1 MKTTDV
7 LIIGTGLAGTYVA
20 LNLPTHLEITMMCH
34 HSTNSTLAQ
43 GGIAI
48 SLDQKD
54 SFEAHIED
62 TLTAGR
68 HTNKLDAVKTL
79 IENAPYQ
86 IQTLKKLGV
95 EFDYDA
101 QKKIH
106 ATLEGGHSYPRVIH
120 AGGDQTG
127 QSVMS
132 LLDQKIESANN
143 IQILKGASLLELV
156 IHDQQ
161 AIGIVYEMNETI
173 QVIYAKH
180 IVMATGGLGDLYTHT
195 TNQEGST
202 GEAIAIAAFA
212 GAKCQDMR
220 YIQFHPTAY
229 KNKDKGYFLI
239 TEAIRGVGAYLLDA
253 HKNRFM
259 DPIHPLKELAP
270 RDIVSKAIYD
280 VIASTQEAFVYLDT
294 RHLKTKYLKERF
306 PNIYKTLEK
315 DGLTLGVDLVPVTPV
330 AHYAIGGICTD
341 LMGRTN
347 LMNLY
352 ACGEVA
358 STGVHGANRLASNSL
373 LECLVFGKNVAEH
386 IVSSHEHISLPSIT
400 KDPLD
405 TWKHTKTTVSNS
417 YKIHKACVQEIM
429 TKYVG
434 IVRYDHQLKLAKSEL
449 IRLLSP
455 LKKIRFDHVDHAK
468 SYNLVSVSLMVVEDA
483 LNHESLGCHYK
494 EIEKKGLKSCKDL

>member
-20 LNLPTHLEITMMCH
+20 LNLPSNLDITMMCH

-54 SFEAHIED
+54 SFEAHIDD

-68 HTNKLDAVKTL
+68 HTNNIEAVKTL
-79 IENAPYQ
+79 IESAPDQ
-86 IQTLKKLGV
+86 IHTLKKLGV
-95 EFDYDA
+95 EFDQDA
-101 QKKIH
+101 KQNIR
-106 ATLEGGHSYPRVIH
+106 ATLEGGHSFPRVIH

-132 LLDQKIESANN
+132 LLDRKINSSDN
-143 IQILKGASLLELV
+143 IQILRGASLLELV
-156 IHDQQ
+156 VHHQE
-161 AIGIVYEMNETI
+161 AIGIVYEMDGTI
-173 QVIYAKH
+173 QVLYAKH
-180 IVMATGGLGDLYTHT
+180 IVMATGGLGDLYEHT

-239 TEAIRGVGAYLLDA
+239 TEAMRGVGAYLLDA

-259 DPIHPLKELAP
+259 DHIHPLKELAP

-280 VIASTQEAFVYLDT
+280 VITSTHEPFVYLDT
-294 RHLKTKYLKERF
+294 RHLKTAYLKERF

-315 DGLTLGVDLVPVTPV
+315 DGLILGVDLIPVTPV
-330 AHYAIGGICTD
+330 AHYTIGGICTD

-347 LMNLY
+347 LKHLY

-386 IVSSHEHISLPSIT
+386 IVSHHEDLPLPSYSIN
-400 KDPLD
+400 PLD
-405 TWKHTKTTVSNS
+405 PWKYTKTTASQNYLV
-417 YKIHKACVQEIM
+417 HKAYIQEIM
-429 TKYVG
+429 TKHVG
-434 IVRYDHQLKLAKSEL
+434 IVRYDSQLRLAKSKLTRLLHQLKKV
-449 IRLLSP
+449 RY
-455 LKKIRFDHVDHAK
+455 DHIDHAK
-468 SYNLVSVSLMVVEDA
+468 SYNLISVSLMVVEDA
-483 LNHESLGCHYK
+483 LAYESLGCHYK
-494 EIEKKGLKSCKDL
+494 DIEKKGL

>member
-20 LNLPTHLEITMMCH
+20 LNLPTHLNITMMCH

-54 SFEAHIED
+54 SFEAHIDD

-68 HTNKLDAVKTL
+68 HTNNLEAVRTL
-79 IENAPYQ
+79 IENAPNQ
-86 IQTLKKLGV
+86 IHTLKKLGV
-95 EFDYDA
+95 EFDQDA
-101 QKKIH
+101 QQNIQ

-132 LLDQKIESANN
+132 LLDQKN
-143 IQILKGASLLELV
+143 
-156 IHDQQ
+156 QQ
-161 AIGIVYEMNETI
+161 VIGIVYEMDGTI
-173 QVIYAKH
+173 QVLYAQH
-180 IVMATGGLGDLYTHT
+180 IVMATGGLGDLYEHT
-195 TNQEGST
+195 TNQVGST
-202 GEAIAIAAFA
+202 GEAIAVAAFA
-212 GAKCQDMR
+212 GVKCQDMR

-229 KNKDKGYFLI
+229 KNKDRGYFLI
-239 TEAIRGVGAYLLDA
+239 TEAMRGVGAYLLDA

-259 DPIHPLKELAP
+259 NHIHPLKELAP

-280 VIASTQEAFVYLDT
+280 VIASTQEPFVYLDT
-294 RHLKTKYLKERF
+294 RHLETSYLKERF

-315 DGLTLGVDLVPVTPV
+315 NGLILGIDLIPVTPV
-330 AHYAIGGICTD
+330 AHYTIGGICTD

-347 LMNLY
+347 LKNLY

-386 IVSSHEHISLPSIT
+386 IVANHENSSLPAYT
-400 KDPLD
+400 KNPLEL
-405 TWKHTKTTVSNS
+405 WKHTETKPSQN
-417 YKIHKACVQEIM
+417 YDLHKAYIQEIM
-429 TKYVG
+429 TKHVG
-434 IVRYDHQLKLAKSEL
+434 IVRYDDQLKLAKSKL
-449 IRLLSP
+449 TRLLHQ
-455 LKKIRFDHVDHAK
+455 LKKVRFDHVDHAK
-468 SYNLVSVSLMVVEDA
+468 SYNLISVSLMVVEDA
-483 LNHESLGCHYK
+483 LAHESLGCHYK
-494 EIEKKGLKSCKDL
+494 ETVKKGYTR

>member
-20 LNLPTHLEITMMCH
+20 LNLPSNMEITMLCH

-68 HTNKLDAVKTL
+68 HTNNVEAVKTL
-79 IENAPYQ
+79 IESAPDQ
-86 IQTLKKLGV
+86 IHTLKKLGV
-95 EFDYDA
+95 EFDQDA
-101 QKKIH
+101 QQNIH

-132 LLDQKIESANN
+132 LLDQKIQSAKN
-143 IQILKGASLLELV
+143 IRILSGASLLELIV
-156 IHDQQ
+156 DDQQ
-161 AIGIVYEMNETI
+161 AIGIVYEKNGTI
-173 QVIYAKH
+173 QVLYAKH
-180 IVMATGGLGDLYTHT
+180 IVMATGGLGDLYEHT

-212 GAKCQDMR
+212 GVKCQDMR

-229 KNKDKGYFLI
+229 KNKHKGYFLI
-239 TEAIRGVGAYLLDA
+239 TEAMRGVGAYLLDA
-253 HKNRFM
+253 HKKRFM
-259 DPIHPLKELAP
+259 EPLHPLKELAP

-280 VIASTQEAFVYLDT
+280 VIESTQEPFVYLDT
-294 RHLKTKYLKERF
+294 RHIQTAYLKERF

-315 DGLTLGVDLVPVTPV
+315 DNLILGVDLIPVTPV
-330 AHYAIGGICTD
+330 AHYTIGGICTD

-347 LMNLY
+347 LNNLY

-386 IVSSHEHISLPSIT
+386 IVSNHEHTSLPSYSMNPP
-400 KDPLD
+400 DH
-405 TWKHTKTTVSNS
+405 WKYTKTTASQN
-417 YKIHKACVQEIM
+417 YLIHKAYIQEIM
-429 TKYVG
+429 TKHVG
-434 IVRYDHQLKLAKSEL
+434 IVRYDNQLKLAKSKL
-449 IRLLSP
+449 IRLLHQ
-455 LKKIRFDHVDHAK
+455 LKKVRFEHVDHAK
-468 SYNLVSVSLMVVEDA
+468 SYNLVSISLMVVEDA
-483 LNHESLGCHYK
+483 LAHESLGCHYK
-494 EIEKKGLKSCKDL
+494 EKESEKKGLKSC

>member
-20 LNLPTHLEITMMCH
+20 LNLPTNLNITMMCH

-68 HTNKLDAVKTL
+68 YTNNLEAVKTL
-79 IENAPYQ
+79 IESAPDQ
-86 IQTLKKLGV
+86 IHTLKKLGV
-95 EFDYDA
+95 EFDQDA
-101 QKKIH
+101 QQNIH
-106 ATLEGGHSYPRVIH
+106 TTLEGGHSYPRVIH

-132 LLDQKIESANN
+132 LLDQKIHTSEN
-143 IQILKGASLLELV
+143 ITTLTGASLLQLV
-156 IHDQQ
+156 VHDQQ
-161 AIGIVYEMNETI
+161 AIGIVYEMNGTI
-173 QVIYAKH
+173 QVQYAKH
-180 IVMATGGLGDLYTHT
+180 IVMATGGLGDLYEHT
-195 TNQEGST
+195 TNQVGST
-202 GEAIAIAAFA
+202 GEAIAVASFS
-212 GAKCQDMR
+212 GVKCQDMR

-229 KNKDKGYFLI
+229 KHKDKGYFLI
-239 TEAIRGVGAYLLDA
+239 TEAMRGVGAYLLDA

-259 DPIHPLKELAP
+259 LPIHPLKELAP

-280 VIASTQEAFVYLDT
+280 VIESTQEPFVYLDT
-294 RHLKTKYLKERF
+294 RHLKTAYLKERF

-315 DGLTLGVDLVPVTPV
+315 DDLILGVDLIPVTPV
-330 AHYAIGGICTD
+330 AHYTIGGICTD

-347 LMNLY
+347 LKNLY

-386 IVSSHEHISLPSIT
+386 IVANHENATLPSYVNN
-400 KDPLD
+400 PLD
-405 TWKHTKTTVSNS
+405 PWKHTKTTASKN
-417 YKIHKACVQEIM
+417 YGIHKAYIQEIM
-429 TKYVG
+429 TKHVG
-434 IVRYDHQLKLAKSEL
+434 IVRYDNQLKLAKSKL
-449 IRLLSP
+449 TRLLHQ
-455 LKKIRFDHVDHAK
+455 LKKVRFDHVDHAK
-468 SYNLVSVSLMVVEDA
+468 SYNLISVSLMVVEDA
-483 LNHESLGCHYK
+483 LAHDSLGCHYK
-494 EIEKKGLKSCKDL
+494 DTE

>member
-1 MKTTDV
+1 MKITDV

-20 LNLPTHLEITMMCH
+20 LNLPTNLEITMMCH

-68 HTNKLDAVKTL
+68 RTNKLEAVKTL
-79 IENAPYQ
+79 IESAPDQ
-86 IQTLKKLGV
+86 INTLEKLGV
-95 EFDYDA
+95 AFDYDA

-132 LLDQKIESANN
+132 LLDQKVESAKN

-156 IHDQQ
+156 MENQK
-161 AIGIVYEMNETI
+161 AIGIVYEMGETI
-173 QVIYAKH
+173 KVIYAKH
-180 IVMATGGLGDLYTHT
+180 IVMATGGLGDLYEHT

-239 TEAIRGVGAYLLDA
+239 TEAMRGVGAYLLDA

-259 DPIHPLKELAP
+259 DHIHPLKELAP

-280 VIASTQEAFVYLDT
+280 VIESTQKPFVYLDT
-294 RHLKTKYLKERF
+294 RHLKTSYLKERF

-315 DGLTLGVDLVPVTPV
+315 DSLILGVDLIPVTPV
-330 AHYAIGGICTD
+330 AHYTIGGICTD

-347 LMNLY
+347 LENLY

-386 IVSSHEHISLPSIT
+386 IVSNHENTSLPT
-400 KDPLD
+400 YFMNPLNQ
-405 TWKHTKTTVSNS
+405 WKHTKTTVSQN
-417 YKIHKACVQEIM
+417 YHIHKAYIQEIM
-429 TKYVG
+429 TKHVG
-434 IVRYDHQLKLAKSEL
+434 IVRYDNQLKLAKSKL
-449 IRLLSP
+449 TRLLHQ
-455 LKKIRFDHVDHAK
+455 LKKVRFDHVDHAK

-483 LNHESLGCHYK
+483 LAHESLGCHYK
-494 EIEKKGLKSCKDL
+494 EKESEKKGLKSC